1 VRFVGFEELDML
13 LSFRRYDGKM
23 VDVDS
28 GVIFRARPRIDSYD
42 DPGVETVISYDLNP
56 ADPLYQRLPTKTP
69 TTEVVALL
77 ATALPIAKLTTV
89 TGAPVYVDASKVKA
103 IEPPLSNPVTSPKGT
118 KAVLFVYTQY
128 QPVAE
133 TVAAARKI
141 INAAI
146 DAFSGS
152 APKPSPP
159 G

>member
-1 VRFVGFEELDML
+1 ML
-13 LSFRRYDGKM
+13 LSFKRYDGKM
-23 VDVDS
+23 VDIDS

-42 DPGVETVISYDLNP
+42 DPGVESVVSYDLNP
-56 ADPLYQRLPTKTP
+56 SDPIYQRLPTKTP
-69 TTEVVALL
+69 TVDVVALL
-77 ATALPIAKLTTV
+77 STALPIAQLTTV

-146 DAFSGS
+146 ESFNNGASS
-152 APKPSPP
+152 RHPP